1 MGCQGLRPVLHG
13 SPETKPYACCPV
25 SPSLSPIPDHITQ
38 TLPMST
44 GILRGDFQEEDKIV
58 VKASAD
64 GTRIELSV
72 AGKNGATVPGDTVSP
87 VQLVP

>member
-1 MGCQGLRPVLHG
+1 
-13 SPETKPYACCPV
+13 
-25 SPSLSPIPDHITQ
+25 
-38 TLPMST
+38 MST

-72 AGKNGATVPGDTVSP
+72 AGKNGTTVPGDTVSP